1 MPLLLFSNYNN
12 VSPCVAA
19 DLLFFGIAFIGLNN
33 LTGPTLYSF
42 KTIQSRFNLFSIFR
56 FTNIISITIGA
67 ALAGFCHNWDIP
79 IKNVLYL
86 SAFFGF
92 ISMIPQFF
100 LTEIKSDPDHSG
112 PLPHEPVK
120 TQKSDALTSENP
132 RTLILILFI
141 LSVVGFSPMIINYS
155 NVYLQL
161 KTNFDID
168 QIAFGQA
175 GIHLISGSLILL
187 FSKYKIKNSDLLKN
201 LLIFSGLSFL
211 LFTLIYL
218 SDSFILLV
226 GCLTGLIWIFDV
238 LFSLLNDFIFSAT
251 KSKDHGKYAGLINLV
266 SNLSETVG
274 ILLCGWLIQ
283 QKSFMGIYIRKRAP
297 HILNC
302 THSLPFRQI
311 FRK

>member
-1 MPLLLFSNYNN
+1 
-12 VSPCVAA
+12 
-19 DLLFFGIAFIGLNN
+19 
-33 LTGPTLYSF
+33 
-42 KTIQSRFNLFSIFR
+42 
-56 FTNIISITIGA
+56 
-67 ALAGFCHNWDIP
+67 
-79 IKNVLYL
+79 
-86 SAFFGF
+86 
-92 ISMIPQFF
+92 MIPQFF

-266 SNLSETVG
+266 SNFSETAG

-283 QKSFMGIYIRKRAP
+283 QKSFIGIYIGSALPIFLIAP
-297 HILNC
+297 ILFLFAKYSGN
-302 THSLPFRQI
+302 
-311 FRK
+311 KANAG